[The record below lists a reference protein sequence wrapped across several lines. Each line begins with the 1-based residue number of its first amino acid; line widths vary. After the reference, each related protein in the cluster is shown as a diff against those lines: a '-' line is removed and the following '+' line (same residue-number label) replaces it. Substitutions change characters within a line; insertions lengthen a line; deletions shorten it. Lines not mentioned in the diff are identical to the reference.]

1 MFDNR
6 EILRIALEQSA
17 AEMGCEPEDFL
28 GTRAKVF
35 VSRPNERARCYLKSP
50 LPCDLVSYGGC
61 VIASAEERYIPL
73 VESYIKKYPAE
84 HCFETPNMHILND
97 EFQKHGMRVCF
108 MAEYWLP
115 DIELLREIDC
125 GLELRV

>member
-17 AEMGCEPEDFL
+17 ADMGCKPEDFL

-35 VSRPNERARCYLKSP
+35 VSRPNERARCYLKLP

-73 VESYIKKYPAE
+73 VESYIKS
-84 HCFETPNMHILND
+84 TPPSIAL
-97 EFQKHGMRVCF
+97 KRRIC
-108 MAEYWLP
+108 
-115 DIELLREIDC
+115 IS
-125 GLELRV
+125 